1 MALEEEKKA
10 EVVADVQ
17 IVGREIGPL
26 EDNQLSLACEAEAE
40 AHGRGQ
46 VVSSNFVAG
55 KETCEIG
62 CGPDLFSNE
71 GDKAK
76 DRQIEEIAD

>member
-1 MALEEEKKA
+1 M
-10 EVVADVQ
+10 Q

-26 EDNQLSLACEAEAE
+26 EDNQLSLACEAEA
-40 AHGRGQ
+40 HGRGQ
-46 VVSSNFVAG
+46 EVSSNFVAG